1 MDASVFIANKRVLW
15 LWILSPLL
23 IRLVA
28 VAATYGLTAG
38 YLAEFDEAKAC
49 AKAADELLPEVTAN
63 DWVLKRYEQSKT
75 VPLNEKFYQLVADRN
90 AEYGVNL
97 NAKVEAVRTKNSTVG
112 VYKMEVDGIVAS
124 VYQASAYF
132 ADLSVDPL
140 FAMQRGSISLSFP
153 RSKGTEDAAPPEVV
167 VSAGFDRLA
176 FFQDVKS
183 DTKADVADEA
193 KREAGGH

>member
-1 MDASVFIANKRVLW
+1 MDASVFIASKRVLW

-90 AEYGVNL
+90 AEYDVNL
-97 NAKVEAVRTKNSTVG
+97 NAKVDVERGKTTVG

-124 VYQASAYF
+124 VYQASAYL

-140 FAMQRGSISLSFP
+140 FAMQRGSVSLSFS
-153 RSKGTEDAAPPEVV
+153 RTKGAETNSPPEVV

-183 DTKADVADEA
+183 DTKADVADKA